1 MLNEIAYFLTVIY
14 VVSIFIINIVAP
26 GFFISLQKLKREIT
40 GPWDIAKVEHQNEE
54 EMNIIMNNL
63 IRQQQFQQQQFN
75 HRWPQNSSFIRKNI
89 NDLTLNRRSMSMQS
103 LSELGNR

>member
-1 MLNEIAYFLTVIY
+1 M
-14 VVSIFIINIVAP
+14 
-26 GFFISLQKLKREIT
+26 QKLKREIT

-54 EMNIIMNNL
+54 EMNMIMNNL

-75 HRWPQNSSFIRKNI
+75 HRWPQNSAVGNASFIRKNI
-89 NDLTLNRRSMSMQS
+89 NDLTLHRRSMSMQS

>member
-40 GPWDIAKVEHQNEE
+40 GPWDIAK
-54 EMNIIMNNL
+54 
-63 IRQQQFQQQQFN
+63 
-75 HRWPQNSSFIRKNI
+75 S
-89 NDLTLNRRSMSMQS
+89 
-103 LSELGNR
+103 